1 VESGRVEVLQALAR
15 ATTREGARREPPAPS
30 RVLEL
35 NTGLSPEEV
44 EEKGEEE
51 AWGEVWVG
59 EAATRIPINLPY
71 NLHFPFRRGDVHLHP
86 GVGGSLSSV
95 LLDLQAIWSD
105 ALQRELGLGLTDL
118 GHYRA
123 VLVIPALYNRGL
135 VKHLVSLL
143 LTTIG
148 FGGCFVVQ
156 DHVAATFGAGLASA
170 CVVDVGDQKT
180 SVSCVEDGVSLPSS
194 RIQLGYGGSDI
205 TQLLYYMSR
214 QPPGKL
220 GSPTRGAPRRP
231 ALGTHSCYTTS
242 RRRGAAWTWT
252 RGA

>member
-1 VESGRVEVLQALAR
+1 
-15 ATTREGARREPPAPS
+15 
-30 RVLEL
+30 
-35 NTGLSPEEV
+35 
-44 EEKGEEE
+44 
-51 AWGEVWVG
+51 
-59 EAATRIPINLPY
+59 
-71 NLHFPFRRGDVHLHP
+71 VHLHP

-156 DHVAATFGAGLASA
+156 VWHFTYHLWFPPMEAS
-170 CVVDVGDQKT
+170 C
-180 SVSCVEDGVSLPSS
+180 SL
-194 RIQLGYGGSDI
+194 
-205 TQLLYYMSR
+205 
-214 QPPGKL
+214 
-220 GSPTRGAPRRP
+220 
-231 ALGTHSCYTTS
+231 
-242 RRRGAAWTWT
+242 
-252 RGA
+252 